1 MCYNNLGR
9 TFAKKGDKHNGC
21 LNITEVHMTTKE
33 ALEILEAELA
43 EILKDI
49 KEIDE
54 IIAEY
59 NEKGTLNREKAI
71 SKIREV
77 RRQNQTVQVISATL
91 GYSNI
96 SLSDASNEALVNELH
111 SLRNML
117 QADYLKKK
125 DEEVAMRGRIMLGI

>member
-1 MCYNNLGR
+1 
-9 TFAKKGDKHNGC
+9 
-21 LNITEVHMTTKE
+21 MTTKE